1 MGTDMQQA
9 LFACALRLGDTSL
22 VLGHRLS
29 EWCGHAPELEEDIAL
44 TNVALD
50 LVGHA
55 RLLLSLAGELEGQG
69 RDEDRLAYR
78 RDVFDYRNHLL
89 VEQPN
94 RDFGHTVVRQFL
106 HDSWAVELYERLASS
121 TDSALA
127 GIAAKAVKEVRY
139 HVRHS
144 GDWLIR
150 LGDGTAVSHAKV
162 ADALGRLWPYTG
174 EMFERDAAD
183 VRFQQTVEAF
193 MAGQNRRRLQEEMLG
208 DLQYRLDLAFDPGF
222 AGHVVG
228 SFQQVRDEL
237 DVGGDKTGHD
247 NVAITVSQ
255 GDGRMQVRQ
264 LFFQLLG
271 KLASA
276 GFVLM
281 GTGNL
286 LAQCGGVH
294 ESSSEAGV
302 GKGRR

>member
-1 MGTDMQQA
+1 MGTDTQQA
-9 LFACALRLGDTSL
+9 LFGYALRLGDTNL

-55 RLLLSLAGELEGQG
+55 RLLLSHAGEVEGQG

-94 RDFGHTVVRQFL
+94 RDFGHTIVRQFL
-106 HDSWAVELYERLASS
+106 HDAWAVELYTRLAA
-121 TDSALA
+121 SADATLA

-150 LGDGTAVSHAKV
+150 LGDGTPVSHAKV
-162 ADALGRLWPYTG
+162 RDALDRLWPYTG

-183 VRFQQTVEAF
+183 DILVAAGIAADPAELRVAWDARVGAVLDEATLTRPSDGW
-193 MAGQNRRRLQEEMLG
+193 MQKGGRRGEHSEHLG
-208 DLQYRLDLAFDPGF
+208 Y
-222 AGHVVG
+222 
-228 SFQQVRDEL
+228 
-237 DVGGDKTGHD
+237 
-247 NVAITVSQ
+247 
-255 GDGRMQVRQ
+255 
-264 LFFQLLG
+264 
-271 KLASA
+271 
-276 GFVLM
+276 
-281 GTGNL
+281 L
-286 LAQCGGVH
+286 LAEMQFLPR
-294 ESSSEAGV
+294 AYPDATW
-302 GKGRR
+302 